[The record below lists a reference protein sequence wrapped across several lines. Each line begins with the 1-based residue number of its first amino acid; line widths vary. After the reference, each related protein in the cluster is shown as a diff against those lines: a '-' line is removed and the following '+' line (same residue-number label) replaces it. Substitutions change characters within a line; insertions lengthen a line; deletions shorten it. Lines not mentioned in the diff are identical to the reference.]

1 MSFVLD
7 NSVALAWCFED
18 EQTPSVMALLDR
30 VTETGAIAP
39 LLWPLEALN
48 GLMVAERRRRLNAA
62 TRAALTA
69 FLRDLPIMLDLDT
82 AERAWRE
89 AAQLAE
95 RFGLSVYDATYLELA
110 LRRRLP
116 LASLDQGLREAAGA
130 MGIDVLGM
138 AG

>member
-18 EQTPSVMALLDR
+18 EQTPAVMALLDR

-48 GLMVAERRRRLNAA
+48 GLLVAERRRRLNAA

-69 FLRDLPIMLDLDT
+69 FLRELPIMLDLDT
-82 AERAWRE
+82 AERAWGE
-89 AAQLAE
+89 AALLAE
-95 RFGLSVYDATYLELA
+95 RFRLSVYDATYLELA

-116 LASLDQGLREAAGA
+116 LASLDQGLREAAMAVGV
-130 MGIDVLGM
+130 DVLGV
-138 AG
+138 AA

>member
-18 EQTPSVMALLDR
+18 EQSPAVMALLDR
-30 VTETGAIAP
+30 VTETGAVAP

-48 GLMVAERRRRLNAA
+48 GLLVAERRRRLNAA

-69 FLRDLPIMLDLDT
+69 FLRELPIMLELDT
-82 AERAWRE
+82 AERAWGE

-95 RFGLSVYDATYLELA
+95 RFRLSVYDATYLELA

-116 LASLDQGLREAAGA
+116 LASLDQGLGEAAGA
-130 MGIDVLGM
+130 MGVDVLGV
-138 AG
+138 AR